1 MKTEIDIADHLK
13 TMLFKVSKKI
23 PRNLLYDDHFYHD
36 LNIDSLDLAEYVA
49 NIEQEYQVR
58 ISDEDWEKLSSI
70 NAVVAYLH
78 KQSNNL

>member
-13 TMLFKVSKKI
+13 TMLLKINKKI
-23 PRNLLYDDHFYHD
+23 PRNLLYDDHFYHH

-49 NIEQEYQVR
+49 NIEQEYKVR

-70 NAVVAYLH
+70 NAVVAYLQ
-78 KQSNNL
+78 KQSNP